1 MTFVDLKRA
10 MTVILVR
17 NCYGLKRVS
26 YTNSDVKVLT
36 SNVMVFGDQAFG
48 RYLRLDEVMS

>member
-1 MTFVDLKRA
+1 VTFVDLKRA